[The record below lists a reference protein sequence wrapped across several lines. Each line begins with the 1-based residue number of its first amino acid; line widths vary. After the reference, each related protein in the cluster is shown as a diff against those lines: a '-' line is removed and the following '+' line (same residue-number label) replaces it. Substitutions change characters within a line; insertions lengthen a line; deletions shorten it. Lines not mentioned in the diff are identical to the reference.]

1 MYQLHTLLIS
11 PEQARAAARVWGHK
25 NAQQASQC
33 EFLAVS
39 WYDLQGDPNDRLW
52 SRLVAYLCRVLLPRI
67 ASTARSPA
75 SPANRGRPAIPAL
88 PLLTLQSWPERL
100 KTSS

>member
-1 MYQLHTLLIS
+1 MHQLHTLLIS

-67 ASTARSPA
+67 ASNARSQADPQGRA
-75 SPANRGRPAIPAL
+75 RPAIAASRPPL
-88 PLLTLQSWPERL
+88 PLLTL
-100 KTSS
+100 SS

>member
-25 NAQQASQC
+25 NARQASQC
-33 EFLAVS
+33 EFLAAS

-52 SRLVAYLCRVLLPRI
+52 SRLVAYLCRVLLARI
-67 ASTARSPA
+67 ASNARSQ
-75 SPANRGRPAIPAL
+75 ANPESRARPAIAIDRAAL
-88 PLLTLQSWPERL
+88 PLLTL
-100 KTSS
+100 